1 MNPIQLIDSFILA
14 CPMCMS
20 GASGKS
26 LMAANS
32 AIGLMLV
39 VLFAVLASFLSFII
53 YLAKRARRYA
63 DEVPGA
69 GTREP

>member
-1 MNPIQLIDSFILA
+1 MSTASILDSLYLA

-26 LMAANS
+26 LMAANT

-39 VLFAVLASFLSFII
+39 VLFAVLASFFTFII
-53 YLAKRARRYA
+53 YLARRSRRFSA
-63 DEVPGA
+63 ENETDSTHA
-69 GTREP
+69 